1 MEKRI
6 IPKFE
11 SEAQE
16 ARWWYENREELA
28 QDFVDAV
35 REGRTGPGSMARLRE
50 KQRATET
57 EVIALAVPI
66 EHTSAS

>member
-11 SEAQE
+11 TEAEE

-28 QDFVDAV
+28 QDFVNAV
-35 REGRTGPGSMARLRE
+35 REGRAGPGSMARLRE
-50 KQRATET
+50 RQRTREA
-57 EVIALAVPI
+57 EVAAAGSI
-66 EHTSAS
+66 EHTRAS

>member
-11 SEAQE
+11 TEAEE

-28 QDFVDAV
+28 QDFVNAS
-35 REGRTGPGSMARLRE
+35 REGRAGPGSIARLRE
-50 KQRATET
+50 KQRARQDEPAT
-57 EVIALAVPI
+57 AKPL
-66 EHTSAS
+66 EHSPTS

>member
-11 SEAQE
+11 TEAEE

-28 QDFVDAV
+28 RDFDNAV

-50 KQRATET
+50 RQRTAG
-57 EVIALAVPI
+57 AKADHSL
-66 EHTSAS
+66 TSPRT